1 VIGRSEKSLHFCVS
15 PVENIFTV
23 PIVKREIFP
32 QKLFKI
38 HLLSAYIIHIKFY
51 SKIAGHYCACEKI
64 QIKGIELSA
73 STFGK

>member
-1 VIGRSEKSLHFCVS
+1 VFP

-23 PIVKREIFP
+23 PIVKRENFP
-32 QKLFKI
+32 QKLFNI

-51 SKIAGHYCACEKI
+51 SKIAGYYCACEKI
-64 QIKGIELSA
+64 QIEGIELSA